1 MFFAVLTACSCVV
14 RLPATSYFFFF
25 SGPMKNVYKRF
36 YCALG
41 CDVENGVQS
50 LHGRKGFFFSIWV
63 FSFNLSFHEMEAEAH
78 IVRKKCYLLV
88 HHLTAK
94 YSSGWFPS

>member
-1 MFFAVLTACSCVV
+1 MLWDVMWKTGCS
-14 RLPATSYFFFF
+14 LYMAE
-25 SGPMKNVYKRF
+25 K
-36 YCALG
+36 A
-41 CDVENGVQS
+41 
-50 LHGRKGFFFSIWV
+50 FFFSIWV